1 MNPFILAVE
10 AWPREFLVEEDAEG
24 FVSLK
29 AAVVPV
35 RIVTVIVA
43 EVAGRSPDAT
53 TKPSH

>member
-10 AWPREFLVEEDAEG
+10 AGPREFLVEEDAEA

-53 TKPSH
+53 TKPPH